1 MTKRNKK
8 NQAEQIVQEEVQV
21 VETPVEKTKKEQW
34 EEFKIKSKQ
43 KYDVIMEDLKNP
55 VKKAVRRRKVGSK
68 IVEIGR
74 AHV

>member
-55 VKKAVRRRKVGSK
+55 VKKAVRRRKVGK
-68 IVEIGR
+68 IGR